1 LLLPSGP
8 VFTPKTTS
16 VPPNEQLA
24 SSCCNF
30 VQSTERHQSTPTAV
44 EYSTCLVPAANQGKR
59 DEAVREATLAQP
71 LNERDT
77 VITTNNATIVVKDG
91 CWNNLHW
98 KASRALT
105 TMSNHYDEF
114 DSDNI
119 DVSGWLKQLLAP
131 GLRRKR
137 TIKWMDHR

>member
-1 LLLPSGP
+1 
-8 VFTPKTTS
+8 
-16 VPPNEQLA
+16 
-24 SSCCNF
+24 
-30 VQSTERHQSTPTAV
+30 
-44 EYSTCLVPAANQGKR
+44 LVAGANQGKR
-59 DEAVREATLAQP
+59 DEAAREATLAQP

-77 VITTNNATIVVKDG
+77 VITPNKARTTLKDE

-119 DVSGWLKQLLAP
+119 DVSGWPKQLLSP

-137 TIKWMDHR
+137 TINRMDHR